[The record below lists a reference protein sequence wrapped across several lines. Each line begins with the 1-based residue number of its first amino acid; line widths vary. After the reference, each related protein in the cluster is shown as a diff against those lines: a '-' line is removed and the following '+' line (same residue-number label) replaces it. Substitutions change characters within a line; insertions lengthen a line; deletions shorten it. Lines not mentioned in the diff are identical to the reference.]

1 MPTGA
6 GIDPDFDFD
15 FDFDRDNLAA
25 MLPDRDG
32 LATQWPSPTSYSY
45 SYSYSSPSLLPPS
58 RTCLPR
64 LIKVRHTVQAQAAKV
79 SAIG

>member
-6 GIDPDFDFD
+6 GIDPDFD

-32 LATQWPSPTSYSY
+32 LATQWPSPTSYLVLVPIPAPPFANLLASLDQGPAHRA
-45 SYSYSSPSLLPPS
+45 SPDLE
-58 RTCLPR
+58 
-64 LIKVRHTVQAQAAKV
+64 V
-79 SAIG
+79 